1 MDYIDNRDCI
11 VIKYIYRDYRRLYYI
26 VLLNIEINFIF

>member
-11 VIKYIYRDYRRLYYI
+11 VIKYIYRDYMEILL
-26 VLLNIEINFIF
+26 LLNIEINFVF

>member
-11 VIKYIYRDYRRLYYI
+11 VIKYIYRDYREIIL
-26 VLLNIEINFIF
+26 LLNIEINFIF

>member
-11 VIKYIYRDYRRLYYI
+11 VIKYIYRDYTEILL
-26 VLLNIEINFIF
+26 LLNIEINFIF

>member
-11 VIKYIYRDYRRLYYI
+11 VIKYIYRDYRKIIL
-26 VLLNIEINFIF
+26 LLNIEINFIF